1 MGADSPTRSRRRKC
15 VAQPGHEKCDYCE
28 LNGGECVHELPRGGW
43 YEKRA
48 KRARKESQSQ
58 SQADDGE
65 TSSTGA
71 TESLRAHDEPVR
83 LPDTRMLLEITNL
96 YFDYIHDVFH
106 SLFHKATFLQ
116 DLMDGKV
123 PPAILFAIV
132 GLALRFSECD
142 IIAEIEPRERGKA
155 YMEEAERL
163 FDMKTISMETVQ
175 LAMLLAAGSLAD
187 GHMDAENVYHTVACR
202 IAQLVGLPRRLGE
215 SPLERETNIRSKHRS
230 IPFIRSARLKQYL
243 QYGGLCAAS
252 TSGSAPRLRC
262 PVSSQTTGTERP
274 IPWTT
279 FPSRPSSASASTL
292 SSPSSRR
299 CPSSSDDHRS
309 PSR

>member
-1 MGADSPTRSRRRKC
+1 MAR
-15 VAQPGHEKCDYCE
+15 PGHEKCDYCE
-28 LNGGECVHELPRGGW
+28 LNGGECVHELPKGGW

-48 KRARKESQSQ
+48 KRARNESQPQ

-71 TESLRAHDEPVR
+71 TESLRAHDEPPR
-83 LPDTRMLLEITNL
+83 LPGMRMLLEITNL

-116 DLMDGKV
+116 DLMDGRV

-132 GLALRFSECD
+132 GLALRFSESD
-142 IIAEIEPRERGKA
+142 VIAEIEPRERGKA

-163 FDMKTISMETVQ
+163 FDMKIISMETVQ

-215 SPLERETNIRSKHRS
+215 KPLEREINLRSKHRS
-230 IPFIRSARLKQYL
+230 APSIRSARLKQHL
-243 QYGGLCAAS
+243 QYGGLSAAS
-252 TSGSAPRLRC
+252 TSGSAQRPRC
-262 PVSSQTTGTERP
+262 PVSFQMTATGRR
-274 IPWTT
+274 IPWTILR
-279 FPSRPSSASASTL
+279 SRLSSASTPTSTL
-292 SSPSSRR
+292 SSPSGRR
-299 CPSSSDDHRS
+299 CPSSSGDLRS
-309 PSR
+309 PPR